1 MHIDGSQIKK
11 SAFSKHRVNWKIED
25 NHLIIINKKPGDIVQ
40 KDKTN
45 DISLLEIVKEYL
57 KRKYNKPGNVYLGL
71 IHRIDRPTSGLV
83 MFAKTSKA
91 LSRMNNMLKGK
102 MIVKTYWAITKN
114 KPEKKSSQLV
124 HWLKKNEK
132 KNKSTHFSRE
142 TKNAK
147 KAILDYT
154 IIKELEN
161 YFLLE
166 ILMGSGRHHQIRCQ
180 LQAIGC
186 PIKGDL
192 KYGAKRS
199 NSDGSIDLHAKHLK
213 FIHPVTKKEVNLNA
227 PVRENKIWQSCV

>member
-1 MHIDGSQIKK
+1 MKTLSNSRNLDIL
-11 SAFSKHRVNWKIED
+11 FED

-147 KAILDYT
+147 KAILDYK

-166 ILMGSGRHHQIRCQ
+166 IIMGSGRHHQIRCQ

>member
-1 MHIDGSQIKK
+1 MKTLSNSINLDIL
-11 SAFSKHRVNWKIED
+11 FED

-114 KPEKKSSQLV
+114 KPEKESSQLV

-166 ILMGSGRHHQIRCQ
+166 IIMGSGRHHQIRCQ

>member
-1 MHIDGSQIKK
+1 MKTLSNSINLDIL
-11 SAFSKHRVNWKIED
+11 FED

-114 KPEKKSSQLV
+114 KPKKKSSQLV

-166 ILMGSGRHHQIRCQ
+166 IIMGSGRHHQIRCQ

>member
-1 MHIDGSQIKK
+1 MKTLSNSRNLDIL
-11 SAFSKHRVNWKIED
+11 FED

-91 LSRMNNMLKGK
+91 LSRMNNMLKEK

-114 KPEKKSSQLV
+114 KPEKESSQLV

-147 KAILDYT
+147 KAILDYR

>member
-1 MHIDGSQIKK
+1 MKTLSNSMNLDIL
-11 SAFSKHRVNWKIED
+11 FED

-147 KAILDYT
+147 KAILDYR

-213 FIHPVTKKEVNLNA
+213 FINPVTKKEVNLNA